1 MPSDSEIRRA
11 DSPSR
16 WKRVLPLG
24 LVALSLA
31 VTAPGFGNQFVQD
44 DLPLILK
51 NETIHS
57 LAQPEKFFTTP
68 YWHDP
73 FPPALYRPLATTAL
87 AVQWKAGGGNPAVY
101 RWVSTALLAG
111 AAIALFELAA
121 LLLPLAAAAAVA
133 TLFVVHPVHVEA
145 NALGVNQGELA
156 VALLLCWATAVYIRT
171 RRKGDLPPATA
182 AGVILLFAAAGLF
195 KEHALVLPGML
206 LAAELFLIAD
216 PRPFRV
222 IFRRVRPFYLLLVV
236 VALAILAARSAVLG
250 GDLVGTFTA
259 DGLTGAGPMRR
270 AVTMVGVVPEWT
282 RLLLWPA
289 HLQADYGPDELLPAS
304 GGRAMQWAGAVLL
317 AGAVILLLTSRR
329 KLPVLAFGICWIAIA
344 IFPVSNV
351 LVPTGILL
359 AERTLF
365 LATAGA
371 VLGIG
376 ALVSLARTT
385 AARWIVLS
393 LVGMLVVLGTL
404 RSRSRERIWHD
415 QGTLL
420 RATVLDA
427 PRSYAAHLALAR
439 FLEDSGSTGDAARA
453 YRNAVAIRPS
463 IVDRD
468 RALADQYRRAGF
480 CRPAVRLYRRAL
492 IIAPD
497 DSATRAS
504 LLACGDS
511 GSSTPVP

>member
-1 MPSDSEIRRA
+1 MPSESEVRRA
-11 DSPSR
+11 DDPSR
-16 WKRVLPLG
+16 WKRVVPVG
-24 LVALSLA
+24 LVALALV
-31 VTAPGFGNQFVQD
+31 VTGPGFGNQFVQD
-44 DLPLILK
+44 ELPLILT

-73 FPPALYRPLATTAL
+73 FPPALYRPLTTTAL
-87 AVQWKAGGGNPAVY
+87 AVQWKAGGGNPAIY
-101 RWVSTALLAG
+101 RWVSAALLAG

-121 LLLPLAAAAAVA
+121 LILPLAAAAAA
-133 TLFVVHPVHVEA
+133 STLFVVHPVHVEA
-145 NALGVNQGELA
+145 TAVGVNQGELA
-156 VALLLCWATAVYIRT
+156 VALLLCWATAVYVRA
-171 RRKGDLPPATA
+171 RRKGELSPAGA
-182 AGVILLFAAAGLF
+182 AGVILLFGAAGLF
-195 KEHALVLPGML
+195 KEHALVLPGLL

-222 IFRRVRPFYLLLVV
+222 TLRRLRPFYLLLVV

-259 DGLTGAGPMRR
+259 DGLTGAGLIQRT
-270 AVTMVGVVPEWT
+270 VTMVGVVPEWT

-289 HLQADYGPDELLPAS
+289 HLQADYGPDELVPAS
-304 GGRAMQWAGAVLL
+304 GWRAMQWAGAALL
-317 AGAVILLLTSRR
+317 MGAVILLLASRR
-329 KLPVLAFGICWIAIA
+329 KLPALAFGLCWVAIA

-371 VLGIG
+371 MLGVG
-376 ALVSLARTT
+376 ALASLAGKSGS
-385 AARWIVLS
+385 RWIVLP
-393 LVGMLVVLGTL
+393 LIGVLVVLGTL
-404 RSRSRERIWHD
+404 RSRSRERVWHD

-439 FLEDSGSTGDAARA
+439 FLEDSGTAGDAARE
-453 YRNAVAIRPS
+453 YRNAVTIRPS
-463 IVDRD
+463 IVGRD
-468 RALADQYRRAGF
+468 RALADEYRRAGL

-492 IIAPD
+492 TIVPD
-497 DSATRAS
+497 DSAMRAS